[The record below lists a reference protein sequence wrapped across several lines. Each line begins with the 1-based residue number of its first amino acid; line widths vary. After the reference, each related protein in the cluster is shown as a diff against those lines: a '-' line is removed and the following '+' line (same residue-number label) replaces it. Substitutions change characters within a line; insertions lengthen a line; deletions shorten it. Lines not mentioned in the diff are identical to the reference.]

1 MIVKVDLYFSTFTST
16 SRNNCNCNF
25 NKRSNQKKLQYRLLH
40 FFFSFHFLAL
50 LFQPIKN
57 AFRLAKFNLDGF
69 CKKHLEVSKEKHFP
83 RVKTNLK
90 KILFNLQQRCRIC
103 WKIESSGVKI
113 VSVCCL
119 SNCKKELS
127 IIFIR
132 NARRITSK
140 RRVARWVTINGRK
153 CGSHTLR
160 VIRICSARLTM

>member
-1 MIVKVDLYFSTFTST
+1 MLKLICTFLHLLQHHETIVIAIKPTKITISIVTF
-16 SRNNCNCNF
+16 
-25 NKRSNQKKLQYRLLH
+25 